1 MDFIAHFLWFFV
13 LTFNKYL
20 RKGRKYF
27 GLKWNKTAGF
37 VFAVAPDLAL
47 FPYLAFTGFYWVTGH
62 TYAQSKSMAPL
73 WVYDIYQF
81 LHSYIFWAA
90 VALLLYFA
98 ARSYFMPF
106 LLGWGL
112 HITID
117 VFLHQGHFANRPL
130 YSLTTLVLNG
140 FFEWDENWLFIV
152 INFAVLACVLF
163 WLWRKKGL
171 TWKKFWK
178 EVF

>member
-1 MDFIAHFLWFFV
+1 MDFITHFLWFFV
-13 LTFNKYL
+13 LTWNKYFA
-20 RKGRKYF
+20 KGKKFF
-27 GLKWNKTAGF
+27 GVRWNKKAGF
-37 VFAVAPDLAL
+37 IFAVAPDFAL
-47 FPYLAFTGFYWVTGH
+47 IPHLLFMGYYWLSGVP
-62 TYAQSKSMAPL
+62 YAQAKTMMPE
-73 WVYDIYQF
+73 WTFGIYQF
-81 LHSYIFWAA
+81 FHSYIFWAA

-130 YSLTTLVLNG
+130 YSLTTLVING
-140 FFEWDENWLFIV
+140 FFEWDENWLFIAA
-152 INFAVLACVLF
+152 NFAVLACILF
-163 WLWRKKGL
+163 WFWRKGL